1 MREKWGKTSVL
12 LGARGEAGDTT
23 APASERANMVFA
35 RTLGTAI
42 AKSQQAERSHSC
54 ASNLQCCPSAVSMTL
69 PQLVAFPRSFVD
81 KTPTEVG
88 CFWVRPARGRRTRRC
103 SCTTGQ
109 LLITIYHPASK
120 TLMALPAFLWS
131 LPFRRDR
138 RVSER
143 EGEPPIILLKAPQ
156 GV

>member
-1 MREKWGKTSVL
+1 MREKWGQDVRPPRR
-12 LGARGEAGDTT
+12 ARRGGGHDSS
-23 APASERANMVFA
+23 SERANMVFA

-54 ASNLQCCPSAVSMTL
+54 ASNLQCCPSAVSMTP
-69 PQLVAFPRSFVD
+69 PQLDAFSRSFVD
-81 KTPTEVG
+81 KTEVC
-88 CFWVRPARGRRTRRC
+88 CFLVRPARGRRTHCC
-103 SCTTGQ
+103 SCTGQ

-120 TLMALPAFLWS
+120 TLMALPTFLWS

-138 RVSER
+138 RVNER
-143 EGEPPIILLKAPQ
+143 AGEPPIILLKAPQ